1 MPRTIGI
8 DFGTNNTTAAVLK
21 LGQPVLI
28 PSPEGELLTPSVVT
42 FNAATNQ
49 FLMGTAADRQ
59 AMTNAQNTVY
69 SIKRLLGRK
78 FYDPIVQ
85 SDLHFN
91 SYHAQLAKN
100 GGIQIVLGNDVF
112 TPVDLAA
119 MLFRK
124 LKEDA
129 AAFLGEAVEKAVITV
144 PACFYSLQRQAL
156 YDAAGQAGLDVV
168 RMVNEPSAAI
178 LSYATRKHLK
188 DTFAVCH
195 LGGSAFAVSI
205 IRVGDEAF
213 EVLATTGESA
223 LGGDDFD
230 QRIVTWIIEQYE
242 FSEGFN
248 LRTDKDAL
256 LRLKWAA
263 EKAKRELSVVQQTE
277 IILPFLPA
285 ADGKFKDLSLTLSRE
300 KMLDLTRDLVENV
313 LRMCERVLIHA
324 KLKPEQVNTV
334 INTGQQTRMPAIQET
349 VARVFGAVSR
359 RDVDPAQEAA
369 QGAAILAGMLQG
381 EVNQAMLLVDV
392 TPFDLSLEGHDGTS
406 SPIIHK
412 NSRLP
417 ARETRMFTTTHDDQT
432 GMDFKVFQ
440 GNQQSVRDNILLG
453 TAGIIIPPAPRG
465 VPQLE
470 VAFQI
475 DENGIVAID
484 MTNKASGSKERLVL
498 VPPGEAFSTGR
509 TPEAIRQTEVETKVR
524 ALEKRMKLL
533 REHLPTEVE
542 GIVNNKLTPV
552 KESLQQNKALDPADQ
567 DVKRLVAI
575 HDCIGLL
582 AGPSTRLKGLEYFI
596 RLMSEEEDSKT
607 RAAYIRTIELID
619 KERGA
624 ELLTEAL
631 QKEEDPEKG
640 KRIREA
646 MHIIGG
652 TGGFENLGV

>member
-1 MPRTIGI
+1 
-8 DFGTNNTTAAVLK
+8 
-21 LGQPVLI
+21 
-28 PSPEGELLTPSVVT
+28 
-42 FNAATNQ
+42 
-49 FLMGTAADRQ
+49 
-59 AMTNAQNTVY
+59 
-69 SIKRLLGRK
+69 
-78 FYDPIVQ
+78 
-85 SDLHFN
+85 
-91 SYHAQLAKN
+91 
-100 GGIQIVLGNDVF
+100 
-112 TPVDLAA
+112 
-119 MLFRK
+119 
-124 LKEDA
+124 
-129 AAFLGEAVEKAVITV
+129 
-144 PACFYSLQRQAL
+144 
-156 YDAAGQAGLDVV
+156 
-168 RMVNEPSAAI
+168 
-178 LSYATRKHLK
+178 
-188 DTFAVCH
+188 
-195 LGGSAFAVSI
+195 
-205 IRVGDEAF
+205 
-213 EVLATTGESA
+213 
-223 LGGDDFD
+223 
-230 QRIVTWIIEQYE
+230 
-242 FSEGFN
+242 
-248 LRTDKDAL
+248 
-256 LRLKWAA
+256 
-263 EKAKRELSVVQQTE
+263 
-277 IILPFLPA
+277 
-285 ADGKFKDLSLTLSRE
+285 
-300 KMLDLTRDLVENV
+300 
-313 LRMCERVLIHA
+313 
-324 KLKPEQVNTV
+324 
-334 INTGQQTRMPAIQET
+334 
-349 VARVFGAVSR
+349 
-359 RDVDPAQEAA
+359 
-369 QGAAILAGMLQG
+369 MLQG
-381 EVNQAMLLVDV
+381 EVNQAMLLVDL
-392 TPFDLSLEGHDGTS
+392 TPFDLSLEGHEGTS
-406 SPIIHK
+406 SPVIHK

-432 GMDFKVFQ
+432 GMDFKVYQ

-484 MTNKASGSKERLVL
+484 MTNKASGSKERLAL

-509 TPEAIRQTEVETKVR
+509 TPEAIRQTEVETKVK

-607 RAAYIRTIELID
+607 RAAYIKTIELID

-652 TGGFENLGV
+652 TGRFEDLGS

>member
-1 MPRTIGI
+1 MPRMIGI

-21 LGQPVLI
+21 FGQPVII
-28 PSPEGELLTPSVVT
+28 PSPEGELLTPSAIA
-42 FNAATNQ
+42 FNSATNQ
-49 FLMGTAADRQ
+49 FLTGTTADRQ

-69 SIKRLLGRK
+69 SVKRLLGRK

-85 SDLHFN
+85 SDLHFT
-91 SYHAQLAKN
+91 SFHAQLAKN
-100 GGIQIVLGNDVF
+100 GGIQIALGTDVF
-112 TPVDLAA
+112 TPIDLAA

-124 LKEDA
+124 VKEDA
-129 AAFLGEAVEKAVITV
+129 AAFLGETVDKAIITV
-144 PACFYSLQRQAL
+144 PACFYSPQRQAL
-156 YDAAGQAGLDVV
+156 YDAASQAGLEVV

-188 DTFAVCH
+188 DVFAVCH
-195 LGGSAFAVSI
+195 MGGSAFDVSI
-205 IRVGDEAF
+205 MRVSEGGF

-230 QRIVTWIIEQYE
+230 QRIITWILEQYE
-242 FSEGFN
+242 FNEGIS
-248 LRTDKDAL
+248 LRTNKDVL
-256 LRLKWAA
+256 QRLKWAS

-285 ADGKFKDLSLTLSRE
+285 GEGKFKDLTLTLSRE
-300 KMLDLTRDLVENV
+300 KLLELTHDLIVTVQRL
-313 LRMCERVLIHA
+313 CERVLVHA
-324 KLKPEQVNTV
+324 KLRPEQVNMV
-334 INTGQQTRMPAIQET
+334 ITTGQQTRMPAIQET
-349 VARVFGAVSR
+349 VTRTFGAVPR
-359 RDVDPAQEAA
+359 HDADPAQEAA
-369 QGAAILAGMLQG
+369 QGAAILAGMLNG
-381 EVNQAMLLVDV
+381 EVNQAMLLVDL
-392 TPFDLSLEGHDGTS
+392 TPFDLSLEGHDGTA

-412 NSRLP
+412 NTRLP

-432 GMDFKVFQ
+432 GMDFKVYQ

-475 DENGIVAID
+475 DENGILAID
-484 MTNKASGSKERLVL
+484 MTNKASGSKERLTL
-498 VPPGEAFSTGR
+498 VAPGEAFSTGR
-509 TPEAIRQTEVETKVR
+509 TPEAIRQTEIENKVK
-524 ALEKRMKLL
+524 ALEKRWRLL
-533 REHLPTEVE
+533 REHLPIEVE
-542 GIVNNKLTPV
+542 GIVNNELSTV
-552 KESLQQNKALDPADQ
+552 RESLQQNRGLDPADQ

-596 RLMSEEEDSKT
+596 RLMSDEDDNKT
-607 RAAYIRTIELID
+607 RASYIKTIELID
-619 KERGA
+619 KERGL

-631 QKEEDPEKG
+631 QKEENPEKG

-652 TGGFENLGV
+652 TGRFENLV